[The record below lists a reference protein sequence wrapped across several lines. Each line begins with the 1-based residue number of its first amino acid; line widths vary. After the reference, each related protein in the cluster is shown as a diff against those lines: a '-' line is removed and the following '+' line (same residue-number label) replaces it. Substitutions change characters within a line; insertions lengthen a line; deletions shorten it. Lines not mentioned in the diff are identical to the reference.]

1 MLFRSRLAW
10 PLQPAWRRRITTPG
24 LVLAGDAAHSIHPLA
39 GQGYNLALA
48 DAAVLADLVVA
59 THRRGLAA
67 SHPSLR
73 SAYESARFNERLA
86 MSAATSGLNT
96 LFAAAPPVVRRAA
109 GMGFS
114 ILDRLPGK
122 SLLSEIA
129 EGGRLAD
136 AALLDG
142 RLPGETER

>member
-1 MLFRSRLAW
+1 
-10 PLQPAWRRRITTPG
+10 
-24 LVLAGDAAHSIHPLA
+24 
-39 GQGYNLALA
+39 
-48 DAAVLADLVVA
+48 
-59 THRRGLAA
+59 
-67 SHPSLR
+67 
-73 SAYESARFNERLA
+73 

-122 SLLSEIA
+122 SLFSKIA

-142 RLPGETER
+142 RLPGGTGR